1 MRMANVEPGLA
12 AGAAEVPAFGLR
24 IHVFDFARDRFTL
37 RVGEQKAET
46 GNRAPEFFAGNDDVR
61 ANVVA
66 QACAVASGSRQ
77 VSLWLI

>member
-1 MRMANVEPGLA
+1 MSSTSPGTA
-12 AGAAEVPAFGLR
+12 SRCAS
-24 IHVFDFARDRFTL
+24 
-37 RVGEQKAET
+37 EQKVET
-46 GNRAPEFFAGNDDVR
+46 GNRAPEFLAGKDDVR